1 MCASSST
8 GIFAFFAFMTINLNV
23 MVDIMFSA
31 MINIMINGT
40 FAGLP
45 GNWFNSYICR
55 LSLVRNIKS
64 VKFVAN
70 KLVLFLFLSN
80 LRRQQ

>member
-45 GNWFNSYICR
+45 GNWFNSYICI
-55 LSLVRNIKS
+55 LSLAMIKL